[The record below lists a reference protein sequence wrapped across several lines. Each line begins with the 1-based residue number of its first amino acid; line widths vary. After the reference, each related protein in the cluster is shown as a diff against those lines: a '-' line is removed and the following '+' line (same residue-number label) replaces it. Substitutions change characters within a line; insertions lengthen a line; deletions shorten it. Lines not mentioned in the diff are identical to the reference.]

1 MPLITLTTDFGT
13 RDGYAAQM
21 KGVVLGINPN
31 VKLIDVTHDI
41 DPFSILEAALVL
53 KGVSRYYKP
62 GVIHVAVV
70 DPGVGSSRRGIVAAA
85 DGRFYVGPDNGI
97 FSLVLGAAQSKEVR
111 EIRNP
116 LLVLDKPHPTF
127 HGRDVFAPVAAHLS
141 LGARFDSIGPLVRDP
156 VSFSIAAPELH
167 ETQGQGEVI
176 YIDRFGN
183 LTTNI
188 EGGMLSRPV
197 LSVRLCDVEI
207 RGLSRFYGE
216 APPGQ
221 PLALINSFGYL
232 EIAVNG
238 GNAARELGVDRGER
252 VILVFRR
259 ET

>member
-1 MPLITLTTDFGT
+1 MTLITLTTDFGT
-13 RDGYAAQM
+13 RDGYVAQM
-21 KGVVLGINPN
+21 KGVILGINPN
-31 VKLIDVTHDI
+31 AKLVDVTHDI

-70 DPGVGSSRRGIVAAA
+70 DPGVGSSRRGIVASA

-97 FSLVLGAAQSKEVR
+97 FSLVLGAAESKEVR

-116 LLVLDKPHPTF
+116 LLVLDEPHPTF

-141 LGARFDSIGPLVRDP
+141 LGARFDSIGQLVRDP
-156 VSFSIAAPELH
+156 IGFSIAAPELH
-167 ETQGQGEVI
+167 ETQVQGQVI
-176 YIDRFGN
+176 HIDRFGN

-188 EGGMLSRPV
+188 EEALLSHPV
-197 LSVRLCDVEI
+197 LSVRLGNVEI
-207 RGLSRFYGE
+207 SGLSRFYGE

-221 PLALINSFGYL
+221 PLALVNSFGYL
-232 EIAVNG
+232 EIAING
-238 GNAARELGVDRGER
+238 GNAARELGVDRGET

-259 ET
+259 GT